1 MLNQLAHLHGE
12 NAENAQ
18 EKAGDREVRTGGDV
32 DDGGGTE
39 LIASQDEPHGEEP
52 ATLMPRRT
60 GSCQPIST
68 PPRKPDTYTYAL
80 QEGGPHTPHTHT
92 SHAHTCRMPRP
103 RSLATPIS
111 HLPQRSAVRRR
122 RLWEMTGLHGSTI

>member
-1 MLNQLAHLHGE
+1 
-12 NAENAQ
+12 
-18 EKAGDREVRTGGDV
+18 V

-52 ATLMPRRT
+52 EIAHVPADRQLPADFDATQEAGHLYIR
-60 GSCQPIST
+60 
-68 PPRKPDTYTYAL
+68 PPGDGA
-80 QEGGPHTPHTHT
+80 HTPHTHT
-92 SHAHTCRMPRP
+92 SHAHTCRMPCP

-122 RLWEMTGLHGSTI
+122 RASAPSTALP